1 MQTVIRNHI
10 ATIIK
15 NGGIV
20 IRDIEGGEEPFVY
33 SSGNRGPGYVD
44 IKGQCADR
52 ALSNAL
58 AAAMAAKLV
67 FEDNFIPQAVAG
79 NVTGGLG
86 PGWKIRD
93 ALSVLLG
100 YDLPYVYVR
109 DTRKVGGH
117 REKVTGKWVLKPGLQ
132 ALVVEEMTNFCETTC
147 NSARYLRTNHG
158 LVVEHAACYMAYY
171 HSAAIDRLN
180 DTGVELHK
188 LFTLHEALDVGIEAG
203 LLEERLVA
211 DYRAFLADP
220 EQWQLDRGYKLPEKG
235 DVNAA

>member
-1 MQTVIRNHI
+1 MHSVRAHV

-20 IRDIEGGEEPFVY
+20 IRDIENGEEPFVY

-52 ALSNAL
+52 ALSDGL
-58 AAAMAAKLV
+58 AAAIAAKLV
-67 FEDNFIPQAVAG
+67 YEDGFVPEAVAG

-86 PGWKIRD
+86 PGWKVRD

-117 REKVTGKWVLKPGLQ
+117 GEKVTGKWALKPGMQ
-132 ALVVEEMTNFCETTC
+132 TLVVEEMTNFCETTT
-147 NSARYLRTNHG
+147 NSACYLRESHG
-158 LVVEHAACYMAYY
+158 LTVEHAACYMAYG
-171 HSAAIDRLN
+171 HSEAYRLLE
-180 DTGVELHK
+180 DTGVILHT
-188 LFTLHEALDVGIEAG
+188 LFTLHEMLEIGVETG
-203 LLEERLVA
+203 LLEERLVD
-211 DYRAFLADP
+211 DYRSFLADP
-220 EQWQLDRGYKLPEKG
+220 VNWQRERGYELPQKG
-235 DVNAA
+235 VSDDA